1 MTRSLLLTGLRDL
14 VRRPLHTGLMILG
27 VALGVAVVIAIDLA
41 NTSASRGFAR
51 STEAVVGRATHQVLG
66 GPSGLAQDVLRR
78 IRVEG
83 GLRTSTPVVEGFVS
97 ALDRDRQPLRVL
109 GVDVLSEAPFRSHL
123 GEGSLADPGFERL
136 VVDDGAVFLGSNLA
150 DRHRLSLGDGLRV
163 RVQDR
168 IETLVVAGILHSRDP
183 REAASLDGL
192 LIMDVG
198 RAQRLFRLGDRI
210 TRIDLVA
217 SQAEADTVVA
227 VLPSGVR
234 LVDAHEQS
242 AAVGQL
248 TAAFQLN
255 LTALSLLAL
264 LVGMLLIYN
273 TVMFSV
279 VQRRAVLGTLRLIGV
294 TGEQVFS
301 LVLLETLAASAVGV
315 VLGLGLGYVLGQG
328 AVRLVTR
335 TINDLYYVVSVTSAP
350 LTAASVAKGV
360 VLGLGTGALAAIAP
374 ALEAARVEPIE
385 ALRPSR
391 LESLGRHLVPRV
403 ALAGAL
409 LALFGAALLA
419 VAGRSLILSFAGFF
433 AIVLGLAL
441 VAPLL
446 TVVTMAVFESIGG
459 PIGGRLVGTLGRLA
473 ARTVTRSVS
482 RTGVAIAAL
491 AVAVSVTIGVGLM
504 IQSFRSTVENWLDLS
519 LRADVFISAPT
530 PGGTRATPVLSP
542 ETPALVAAVPGVGE
556 VETFRAV
563 RVASPLG
570 EVRLAVAD
578 ARRPRDAALYRFAE
592 GDPEEVWERVTAG
605 AVLVSEP
612 FAFRHRLPER
622 GASVELLTD
631 RGPKV
636 FPVAGVFY
644 DYATESGLVLISRNV
659 YQRHWD
665 DRAVSS
671 LGVYVAEGHTIDD
684 VVRDLR
690 AALSGTALMVTSHRA
705 LRARALEIFDR
716 TFAVTQALRL
726 LAIAV
731 AFIGVWSALLA
742 LQVERTR
749 ELATLE
755 VLGLSQG
762 QSWGLTLLE
771 TGLMGAVAGLLSLPM
786 GWILA
791 FILVNVIN
799 VRSFGW
805 TMRLEA
811 DPWLFAQALA
821 LSIVAAVLASV
832 YPMVRLRRRP
842 LAAALRSE

>member
-1 MTRSLLLTGLRDL
+1 
-14 VRRPLHTGLMILG
+14 
-27 VALGVAVVIAIDLA
+27 
-41 NTSASRGFAR
+41 
-51 STEAVVGRATHQVLG
+51 
-66 GPSGLAQDVLRR
+66 
-78 IRVEG
+78 
-83 GLRTSTPVVEGFVS
+83 
-97 ALDRDRQPLRVL
+97 
-109 GVDVLSEAPFRSHL
+109 
-123 GEGSLADPGFERL
+123 
-136 VVDDGAVFLGSNLA
+136 
-150 DRHRLSLGDGLRV
+150 
-163 RVQDR
+163 
-168 IETLVVAGILHSRDP
+168 
-183 REAASLDGL
+183 
-192 LIMDVG
+192 
-198 RAQRLFRLGDRI
+198 
-210 TRIDLVA
+210 
-217 SQAEADTVVA
+217 
-227 VLPSGVR
+227 
-234 LVDAHEQS
+234 
-242 AAVGQL
+242 
-248 TAAFQLN
+248 
-255 LTALSLLAL
+255 
-264 LVGMLLIYN
+264 
-273 TVMFSV
+273 
-279 VQRRAVLGTLRLIGV
+279 
-294 TGEQVFS
+294 
-301 LVLLETLAASAVGV
+301 
-315 VLGLGLGYVLGQG
+315 
-328 AVRLVTR
+328 
-335 TINDLYYVVSVTSAP
+335 
-350 LTAASVAKGV
+350 
-360 VLGLGTGALAAIAP
+360 
-374 ALEAARVEPIE
+374 
-385 ALRPSR
+385 
-391 LESLGRHLVPRV
+391 V

-409 LALFGAALLA
+409 LAACGAALLA
-419 VAGRSLILSFAGFF
+419 VAGRSLILSFAGLF

-441 VAPLL
+441 LAPLL
-446 TVVTMAVFESIGG
+446 TVLAMAVIE
-459 PIGGRLVGTLGRLA
+459 PIGGRLVGTLGRFA

-519 LRADVFISAPT
+519 LRADIFISAPT
-530 PGGTRATPVLSP
+530 PGGSRATPVLSP

-671 LGVYVAEGHTIDD
+671 LGVYVAEGHAIDD
-684 VVRDLR
+684 VVGDLR

-705 LRARALEIFDR
+705 LRTRALEVFDR

-726 LAIAV
+726 LAIGV

-742 LQVERTR
+742 LQIERTR

-821 LSIVAAVLASV
+821 VSIVAAVLASV

>member
-1 MTRSLLLTGLRDL
+1 VTRSLLLTGLRDL
-14 VRRPLHTGLMILG
+14 VRRPLHTGLMVLG

-51 STEAVVGRATHQVLG
+51 STEAVVGRATHRVLG
-66 GPSGLAQDVLRR
+66 GPSGVAQDVLRR
-78 IRVEG
+78 IRVEA

-97 ALDRDRQPLRVL
+97 ALDLDRQPLRVL

-136 VVDDGAVFLGSNLA
+136 LVDDAAVFLGSSLA
-150 DRHRLSLGDGLRV
+150 DRYRLSLGDGLRI

-168 IETLVVAGILHSRDP
+168 IETLVVAGILHSGDP

-210 TRIDLVA
+210 TRIDLIA
-217 SQAEADTVVA
+217 SQAEAETVVA
-227 VLPSGVR
+227 VLPLGVR
-234 LVDAHEQS
+234 LVDAHEQA

-248 TAAFQLN
+248 TEAFQLN

-264 LVGMLLIYN
+264 VVGMFLIYN

-335 TINDLYYVVSVTSAP
+335 TINDLYYVVSVTGAP
-350 LTAASVAKGV
+350 LTAASIAKGV
-360 VLGLGTGALAAIAP
+360 LLGLGTGALAAVAP
-374 ALEAARVEPIE
+374 ALEAARVEPLE

-391 LESLGRHLVPRV
+391 LESLSRHLVPRV
-403 ALAGAL
+403 AFVGAL

-419 VAGRSLILSFAGFF
+419 VAGRSLILSFAGLF

-446 TVVTMAVFESIGG
+446 TVVAMAIAG

-530 PGGTRATPVLSP
+530 PGGTRSAPVISP
-542 ETPALVAAVPGVGE
+542 ETPAVVAAVPGVDE

-570 EVRLAVAD
+570 EVQLAVAD
-578 ARRPRDAALYRFAE
+578 ARRPRAAALYRFSE

-612 FAFRHRLPER
+612 FAFRHRLPRR

-659 YQRHWD
+659 YERHWD

-671 LGVYVAEGHTIDD
+671 LGVYVGAGHAIDD

-690 AALSGTALMVTSHRA
+690 AALGGTALMVTSHRA
-705 LRARALEIFDR
+705 LRARALEVFDR

-726 LAIAV
+726 LAIIV
-731 AFIGVWSALLA
+731 AFIGIWSALLA

-786 GWILA
+786 GWLLA

-805 TMRLEA
+805 TMQLEA
-811 DPWLFAQALA
+811 DPWLFAQAFA
-821 LSIVAAVLASV
+821 VSIVAAVLASV

>member
-14 VRRPLHTGLMILG
+14 VRRPLHTGLMVLG

-97 ALDRDRQPLRVL
+97 SLDLDRQPLRVL

-136 VVDDGAVFLGSNLA
+136 LVDDGAVFLGSNLA
-150 DRHRLSLGDGLRV
+150 DRHQLSLGDGLRV

-183 REAASLDGL
+183 GEAASLDGL

-217 SQAEADTVVA
+217 SQSEADTVVA
-227 VLPSGVR
+227 LLPPGVR

-264 LVGMLLIYN
+264 VVGMLLIYN

-335 TINDLYYVVSVTSAP
+335 TINDLYYVVSVTGAP

-360 VLGLGTGALAAIAP
+360 LLGLGTGALAAVAP
-374 ALEAARVEPIE
+374 ALEAARVEPLE

-403 ALAGAL
+403 AFAGAL
-409 LALFGAALLA
+409 LAVFGAVLLA
-419 VAGRSLILSFAGFF
+419 LAGRSLILSFAGLF

-446 TVVTMAVFESIGG
+446 TVVAMAIAG

-530 PGGTRATPVLSP
+530 PGGTRAAPVLSP
-542 ETPALVAAVPGVGE
+542 ETPAVVAAVPGVDE

-570 EVRLAVAD
+570 EVHLAVAD

-612 FAFRHRLPER
+612 FAFRHRLPGR

-631 RGPKV
+631 RGPKA

-671 LGVYVAEGHTIDD
+671 LGVYVAAGHAIDD

-705 LRARALEIFDR
+705 LRARALEVFDR

-726 LAIAV
+726 LAIVV

-742 LQVERTR
+742 LQLERTR

-755 VLGLSQG
+755 VLGLSRG

-821 LSIVAAVLASV
+821 VSIVAAVLASV

-842 LAAALRSE
+842 LATALRSE

>member
-1 MTRSLLLTGLRDL
+1 VTRSLLLTGLRDL
-14 VRRPLHTGLMILG
+14 VRRPLHTGLMVLG

-66 GPSGLAQDVLRR
+66 GPSGLGQDLLRR
-78 IRVEG
+78 IRVEE

-136 VVDDGAVFLGSNLA
+136 LVDEAAVFLGSNLA

-183 REAASLDGL
+183 GEAASLDGL

-198 RAQRLFRLGDRI
+198 RAQKLFRLGDRI

-217 SQAEADTVVA
+217 SQAEADTVA
-227 VLPSGVR
+227 ALLPSGVR

-335 TINDLYYVVSVTSAP
+335 TINDLYYVVSVTGAP

-360 VLGLGTGALAAIAP
+360 LLGLGTGALAAVAP
-374 ALEAARVEPIE
+374 ALEAARVEPLE

-409 LALFGAALLA
+409 LAACGAALLA
-419 VAGRSLILSFAGFF
+419 VAGRSLILSFAGLF

-441 VAPLL
+441 LAPLL
-446 TVVTMAVFESIGG
+446 TVLAMAVIE

-519 LRADVFISAPT
+519 LRADIFISAPT
-530 PGGTRATPVLSP
+530 PGGSRATPVLSP

-578 ARRPRDAALYRFAE
+578 AHRPRDAALYRFAE

-671 LGVYVAEGHTIDD
+671 LGVYVAEGHAIDD
-684 VVRDLR
+684 VVGDLR
-690 AALSGTALMVTSHRA
+690 AALSGTALMVASHRA
-705 LRARALEIFDR
+705 RRTRALEVFDR

-726 LAIAV
+726 LAIGV

-821 LSIVAAVLASV
+821 VSIVAAVLASV

>member
-14 VRRPLHTGLMILG
+14 VRRPLHTGLMVLG

-97 ALDRDRQPLRVL
+97 SLDLDRQPLRVL

-136 VVDDGAVFLGSNLA
+136 LVDDGAVFLGSNLA
-150 DRHRLSLGDGLRV
+150 DRHQLSLGDGLRV

-183 REAASLDGL
+183 GEAASLDGL

-217 SQAEADTVVA
+217 SQSEADTVVA
-227 VLPSGVR
+227 LLPPGVR

-264 LVGMLLIYN
+264 VVGMLLIYN

-335 TINDLYYVVSVTSAP
+335 TINDLYYVVSVTGAP

-360 VLGLGTGALAAIAP
+360 LLGLGTGALAAVAP
-374 ALEAARVEPIE
+374 ALEAARVEPLE

-403 ALAGAL
+403 AFAGAL
-409 LALFGAALLA
+409 LAVFGAVLLA
-419 VAGRSLILSFAGFF
+419 WAGRSLILSFAGLF

-446 TVVTMAVFESIGG
+446 TVVAMAIAG

-530 PGGTRATPVLSP
+530 PGGTRAAPVLSP
-542 ETPALVAAVPGVGE
+542 ETPAVVAAVPGVDE

-570 EVRLAVAD
+570 EVHLAVAD

-612 FAFRHRLPER
+612 FAFRHRLPGR

-631 RGPKV
+631 RGPKA

-671 LGVYVAEGHTIDD
+671 LGVYVAAGHAIDD

-705 LRARALEIFDR
+705 LRARALEVFDR

-726 LAIAV
+726 LAIVV

-742 LQVERTR
+742 LQLERTR

-755 VLGLSQG
+755 VLGLSRG
-762 QSWGLTLLE
+762 QSWGLTLLA

-786 GWILA
+786 GWLLA

-821 LSIVAAVLASV
+821 VSIVAAVLASV

-842 LAAALRSE
+842 LATALRSE